1 MDDENEIENLRAA
14 LKKANEEAKTY
25 RLQVN
30 SLKEQLDQATASSDS
45 FKAEYVRLKATNAL
59 ADAGAS
65 NTKAARFLDL
75 SKISLGES
83 GELEGLSEQV
93 AALKE
98 DVPELFG
105 PGTKKVTGGFDASN
119 KREVTPEKSS
129 ADILA
134 ARLNS

>member
-1 MDDENEIENLRAA
+1 MDDENEIENLKAA

-25 RLQVN
+25 RLQAN
-30 SLKEQLDQATASSDS
+30 SLKEQLDQATAASDS

-59 ADAGAS
+59 AEAGAS

-75 SKISLGES
+75 SRISLGES

-105 PGTKKVTGGFDASN
+105 PGERRISGGADASN
-119 KREVTPEKSS
+119 KREAIPQRTS
-129 ADILA
+129 AEILA
-134 ARLNS
+134 EQLRS